1 MAGEFEKLLKTN
13 PEKAAEIRAR
23 VKQQTTGRTG
33 LTIYNLPVSSD
44 KSGSII
50 NTRNE
55 KEAGDYNYE
64 EDTDYNKKVSL
75 GQAFKLGLLDTS
87 RGVSQITGLGFD
99 KKKMRK
105 EQQDLVKAMQG
116 ENGGLIKA
124 VYFAGAILDPASWLL
139 PFGKAK
145 TLYTMGKYGMVSG
158 AVAGA
163 AGYVDEEMDSIIG
176 EGRITRGE
184 QALLG
189 GIGGGILSPGLG
201 ALRNLGVKVTGK
213 GTVTP
218 IGQPDPEG
226 FIGTIF
232 NLKHVNTQK
241 ALKDK
246 SIKKVKLSSAPK
258 IKEGEDYVGGI
269 RKGDKAIF
277 ATEGKGRVA
286 TYRPDSKIGDPSSDI
301 LKTVRDQDLAR
312 KVGKTQEQINKM
324 ERQIAEQSQ
333 KNFPKK
339 GMYMNPIRGFFD
351 KYIAKPYQEK
361 IGRPTFQKLV
371 TGQGASVTGGALIGF
386 NYEDELPLVS
396 INNPFSSRLGR
407 AMTGAVLGLAG
418 FKGLS
423 KIQITRKTGTKED
436 AGATFTMPLTE
447 FLGRGFR
454 DKYNLPSEFVAL
466 RQQAQ
471 GMGGHIASEFN
482 NLVQKAKLLN
492 MDERRILY
500 NILEGEEITKIDS
513 KKIMMLSKE
522 ARETIN
528 KFGQMYVDYGLM
540 DVKTFQRNANSYL
553 RRIYSKDKQA
563 PKIGDDLKPRGQ
575 VLEVTEADF
584 NKNYKNVKAVDENG
598 KPIMIRG
605 GIGEP
610 KFVQHRGWEEFD
622 DVTRDGVKYKVI
634 RWEYTKAER
643 LAKGE
648 IEDAAAGIEL
658 TGQYM
663 ASTISQFKFYDDI
676 YKTPSLGAYVK
687 GNDGKFV
694 LDSKFKGLSEE
705 AMNKQGYYKMP
716 ETSIKDT
723 KIKKYGNLSGK
734 YVLEEV
740 YRNLLTANKYREA
753 TSGNLFQKY
762 RRLNGLWKV
771 SKTAWNPTVHVNN
784 IFGNVFFSDFA
795 DVPLFVGTKGEGG
808 LIDSFKMLA
817 KHNSKDPYKS
827 ETVYL
832 AQKFGVFDADFIA
845 RELKTF
851 DFNAIKNAYKYDA
864 NKTEWSNAVDIAGRV
879 YQAVRKNKITGTL
892 QEWYRVEDH
901 IFRLN
906 AFQHRLKMGDSASD
920 AAMFA
925 RKQFIDYDI
934 DAPVIQA
941 LRNSVTPFLAFSYR
955 VIPLL
960 AETAVVRPWKF
971 AKYAAL
977 GYGLNKIGSEMGGGE
992 AEIERQLLP
1001 KYNSGNVLG
1010 MPILPFK
1017 EIKLPFQSRDGQSK
1031 YINIQRFF
1039 PGGDILDIG
1048 TTGVL
1053 PGLPAPLQPSGGI
1066 AGDILFSLAGID
1078 LFRRTYNPPANV
1090 GESLKNVGVKLI
1102 PNFPFIPG
1110 SYSTKRI
1117 DRATGDTNISPY
1129 REDEAEWMAIL
1140 SAFGFKVSNR
1150 TVGTL
1155 TAAKSLEFTKE
1166 MKKLEKEIADLADQL
1181 RRGVISMGTY
1191 DRKSA
1196 EIIIEMQTKA
1206 AIFGGRTEG
1215 ISPADILESPEV
1227 LNLRNNR

>member
-1 MAGEFEKLLKTN
+1 MAGEFQRLLESD
-13 PEKAAEIRAR
+13 PQKAAEIKAQ
-23 VKQQTTGRTG
+23 VKQKTRGKSG
-33 LTIYNLPVSSD
+33 LTVYFPITSD
-44 KSGSII
+44 KTGNSI
-50 NTRNE
+50 NLRNSKEASDYDYEDDDDYNE
-55 KEAGDYNYE
+55 KV
-64 EDTDYNKKVSL
+64 TL
-75 GQAFKLGLLDTS
+75 GKAFRLGLLDTT

-99 KKKMRK
+99 KEEMRR
-105 EQQDLVKAMQG
+105 EQQQLVKAMQG
-116 ENGGLIKA
+116 KNGGLIKA

-145 TLYTMGKYGMVSG
+145 TLYTMGKYGIVSG

-163 AGYVDEEMDSIIG
+163 AGYVDEDMDSIIG

-189 GIGGGILSPGLG
+189 GIGGGILSPTIG

-218 IGQPDPEG
+218 VGQPDPEG

-241 ALKDK
+241 AMKDR
-246 SIKKVKLSSAPK
+246 SIKKAKLSPEPK
-258 IKEGEDYVGGI
+258 VVEGEDFVGGIKEGDKRVFRTKKED
-269 RKGDKAIF
+269 
-277 ATEGKGRVA
+277 RVV
-286 TYRPDSKIGDPSSDI
+286 TYRDDAKIGDPSADV
-301 LKTVRDQDLAR
+301 LKTIEEQDLLR
-312 KVGKTQEQINKM
+312 KTGKTESQINKM
-324 ERQIAEQSQ
+324 ERQIAENKQ

-339 GMYMNPIRGFFD
+339 GMYLNPVRGFFD
-351 KYIAKPYQEK
+351 KYIARPYQEK
-361 IGRPTFQKLV
+361 IGRPAFEKIAS
-371 TGQGASVTGGALIGF
+371 GQGASVTGGALLGF
-386 NYEDELPLVS
+386 NYNDELPLIS
-396 INNPFSSRLGR
+396 INDPLSSRLGR
-407 AMTGAVLGLAG
+407 AMTGAVLGLGG
-418 FKGLS
+418 FKALS
-423 KIQITRKTGTKED
+423 KIKITRPVGPKGESDVK
-436 AGATFTMPLTE
+436 FTMPITE
-447 FLGRGFR
+447 FLGRGLR
-454 DKYNLPSEFVAL
+454 DKYNLPNEFIKL
-466 RQQAQ
+466 RIQAQ
-471 GMGGHIASEFN
+471 GLGGTIASQFHD
-482 NLVQKAKLLN
+482 LVQKAKLLN
-492 MDERRILY
+492 MDERKILY
-500 NILEGEEITKIDS
+500 NILEGEEVSKIDS

-522 ARETIN
+522 ARDVIN
-528 KFGQMYVDYGLM
+528 KYGQMYVDYGLM

-553 RRIYSKDKQA
+553 RRIYSKDKEA
-563 PKIGDDLKPRGQ
+563 PRIGDDLKPRGQ
-575 VLEVTEADF
+575 ILKVTEDDY
-584 NKNYKNVKAVDENG
+584 NKNYKNVKAVHENG
-598 KPIMIRG
+598 QPIMVPG
-605 GIGEP
+605 GIGDP
-610 KFVQHRGWEEFD
+610 KLVNHRGWEIFD
-622 DVTRDGVKYKVI
+622 EVTEDGVKYKVI

-658 TGQYM
+658 TGSYM

-676 YKTPSLGAYVK
+676 YKTPSLSAYVK
-687 GNDGKFV
+687 GADGKYK
-694 LDSKFKGLSEE
+694 LNDKFKGLSDE
-705 AMNKQGYYKMP
+705 AMNKKGYYKMP
-716 ETSIKDT
+716 ETGIKDT
-723 KIKKYGNLSGK
+723 KVKKYGSLSGK

-740 YRNLLTANKYREA
+740 YRNLLTAQKYREM
-753 TSGNLFQKY
+753 GNNALFRKY

-851 DFNAIKNAYKYDA
+851 DFAAIKSAYKYDA
-864 NKTEWSNAVDIAGRV
+864 NKTEWTNAVDIAGRV
-879 YQAVRKNKITGTL
+879 YEAVRKNKVTGTL
-892 QEWYRVEDH
+892 QNWYRLEDH

-920 AAMFA
+920 AALFA
-925 RKQFIDYDI
+925 RRQFIDYDI
-934 DAPVIQA
+934 DAPIVNA
-941 LRNSVTPFLAFSYR
+941 LRHSVTPFLAFSYR
-955 VIPLL
+955 IIPLL

-977 GYGLNKIGSEMGGGE
+977 GYGLNKLGAEMGGGD
-992 AEIERQLLP
+992 AEREKQMLP
-1001 KYNSGNVLG
+1001 EYSSGNILG
-1010 MPILPFK
+1010 MPFMPQK
-1017 EIKLPFQSRDGQSK
+1017 EIKLPFKSEEGQSK

-1039 PGGDILDIG
+1039 PGGDILDLRG
-1048 TTGVL
+1048 TL
-1053 PGLPAPLQPSGGI
+1053 PMVPAPLQVSGGI
-1066 AGDILFSLAGID
+1066 AGDVLFSLLGID
-1078 LFRRTYNPPANV
+1078 LFRRTYVPPDSI

-1117 DRATGDTNISPY
+1117 DRATLDSNISPY

-1166 MKKLEKEIADLADQL
+1166 MKKLEAKIAKLAERL
-1181 RRGVISMGTY
+1181 RAGEISMSTY
-1191 DRKSA
+1191 DKKSA
-1196 EIIIEMQTKA
+1196 KIIIEMQKKA
-1206 AIFGGRTEG
+1206 LIFGGRIDG

-1227 LNLRNNR
+1227 LNLRNNK

>member
-1 MAGEFEKLLKTN
+1 MAGEYKKLLETN
-13 PEKAAEIRAR
+13 PELAAEIKKK
-23 VKQQTTGRTG
+23 VKSRITDKKGRENYFFIT
-33 LTIYNLPVSSD
+33 ND
-44 KSGSII
+44 KTNSI
-50 NTRNE
+50 NNTTRNE
-55 KEAGDYNYE
+55 KETSDYNYE
-64 EDTDYNKKVSL
+64 DDTDYNKKVSL
-75 GQAFKLGLLDTS
+75 GRAFSLGLLDTT

-99 KKKMRK
+99 KKTMRK
-105 EQQDLVKAMQG
+105 EQRQLVNSMQG
-116 ENGGLIKA
+116 EGGGLIKA
-124 VYFAGAILDPASWLL
+124 AYFAGAILDPASWLL

-163 AGYVDEEMDSIIG
+163 AGYVDEDMESIVG
-176 EGRITRGE
+176 EGKITRGE

-189 GIGGGILSPGLG
+189 GIGGGILSPTLG

-213 GTVTP
+213 GTATP

-286 TYRPDSKIGDPSSDI
+286 TYRPDSKIGDPSADI
-301 LKTVRDQDLAR
+301 LKTVEEQDLLR
-312 KVGKTQEQINKM
+312 KTGKTEKQIEAQNKK
-324 ERQIAEQSQ
+324 EFIEKQ

-339 GMYMNPIRGFFD
+339 GMYMKPVKSFFD
-351 KYIAKPYQEK
+351 KYIAKPYEEK
-361 IGRPTFQKLV
+361 IGRPTFQKIAS
-371 TGQGASVTGGALIGF
+371 GQGASVTGGALLGF
-386 NYEDELPLVS
+386 NTNEELPLIS

-423 KIQITRKTGTKED
+423 KLKITRKTGTKED
-436 AGATFTMPLTE
+436 DGATFTMPVTE
-447 FLGRGFR
+447 WMGRGIK
-454 DKYNLPSEFVAL
+454 DKYNLPREFVAL

-471 GMGGHIASEFN
+471 GMGGHIASQFHD
-482 NLVQKAKLLN
+482 LVQKAKLLN

-500 NILEGEEITKIDS
+500 NILEGDEISKVDS

-553 RRIYSKDKQA
+553 RRIYSKDKEA

-584 NKNYKNVKAVDENG
+584 NKNYKNVKAVNEKG
-598 KPIMIRG
+598 QPIMIRG

-610 KFVQHRGWEEFD
+610 RLVEHRGWEVFD
-622 DVTRDGVKYKVI
+622 DVTKDGVKYKVI

-687 GNDGKFV
+687 APNGKYT
-694 LDSKFKGLSEE
+694 LDKKFKGLSEE

-716 ETSIKDT
+716 DTSIKDT

-740 YRNLLTANKYREA
+740 YRNLLTANKYRELG
-753 TSGNLFQKY
+753 SKSLFQKY
-762 RRLNGLWKV
+762 RKLNGLWKV

-784 IFGNVFFSDFA
+784 IFGNIFFSDFA

-851 DFNAIKNAYKYDA
+851 DFKAIKNAYSYDA
-864 NKTEWSNAVDIAGRV
+864 KKTEWSNAVDIGGRV
-879 YQAVRKNKITGTL
+879 YEAVRKNKITGTL
-892 QEWYRVEDH
+892 QNWYRVEDH

-920 AAMFA
+920 AALFA

-934 DAPVIQA
+934 DAPVING
-941 LRNSVTPFLAFSYR
+941 LRHSVTPFLAFSYR
-955 VIPLL
+955 IVPIL

-977 GYGLNKIGSEMGGGE
+977 GYGLSTLGAEMGGGD
-992 AEIERQLLP
+992 AEKERQMLP
-1001 KYNSGNVLG
+1001 KYSAGTLLG
-1010 MPILPFK
+1010 IPLMPNN
-1017 EIKLPFQSRDGQSK
+1017 EIKLPIQSREGQSK

-1039 PGGDILDIG
+1039 PGGDVLDMGDRI
-1048 TTGVL
+1048 V
-1053 PGLPAPLQPSGGI
+1053 PYLPAPLQPSLGI
-1066 AGDILFSLAGID
+1066 AGDIFFSLIGVD
-1078 LFRRTYNPPANV
+1078 LFRKTFEPTSDVIEISKRMGT
-1090 GESLKNVGVKLI
+1090 KLI

-1117 DRATGDTNISPY
+1117 DRATRGTNISPY

-1166 MKKLEKEIADLADQL
+1166 MKKLEKEIGDLADQL

-1191 DRKSA
+1191 DRKSS
-1196 EIIIEMQTKA
+1196 EIIIKMQTKA
-1206 AIFGGRTEG
+1206 KIFGGRIEG

>member
-1 MAGEFEKLLKTN
+1 MAGEFEKLLKSN
-13 PEKAAEIRAR
+13 PQKAAELKAKI
-23 VKQQTTGRTG
+23 KQQTTGKGG

-44 KSGSII
+44 KSGSIVNI
-50 NTRNE
+50 RNE
-55 KEAGDYNYE
+55 KDASDYDYEENVDYNQ
-64 EDTDYNKKVSL
+64 KVSL
-75 GQAFKLGLLDTS
+75 GKAFKLGLLDTT
-87 RGVSQITGLGFD
+87 RGISQITGVGFD
-99 KKKMRK
+99 KQKMRK
-105 EQQDLVKAMQG
+105 EQQELVKAMQG
-116 ENGGLIKA
+116 KNGGLIKA

-189 GIGGGILSPGLG
+189 SIGGGILSPGIG

-232 NLKHVNTQK
+232 NLKHVNVQK

-246 SIKKVKLSSAPK
+246 SIKTVKLSAKPK
-258 IKEGEDYVGGI
+258 MVEGEEYVGGI
-269 RKGDKAIF
+269 KKGKKAVFKTEKDK
-277 ATEGKGRVA
+277 RVA
-286 TYRPDSKIGDPSSDI
+286 TYRDDSKIGDPSSDI
-301 LKTVRDQDLAR
+301 LKTVQDQDLAR
-312 KVGKTQEQINKM
+312 KVGKTQKQIDKM
-324 ERQIAEQSQ
+324 DSKIAEEAQ

-339 GMYMNPIRGFFD
+339 GMYLTPVRDFFD

-361 IGRPTFQKLV
+361 IGRPTFQKIAS
-371 TGQGASVTGGALIGF
+371 GQGASVTGGALIGY
-386 NYEDELPLVS
+386 NYNDELPAVS

-407 AMTGAVLGLAG
+407 AMLGAVMGLGG

-423 KIQITRKTGTKED
+423 KINITRRAGTKED
-436 AGATFTMPLTE
+436 AGATFTMPFTE
-447 FLGRGFR
+447 FLGRGLR

-471 GMGGHIASEFN
+471 GMGGLIASQFN

-500 NILEGEEITKIDS
+500 NILEGEDIAKVDS

-540 DVKTFQRNANSYL
+540 DKKVFQKNANSYL

-563 PKIGDDLKPRGQ
+563 PRIGDDLKPRGQ
-575 VLEVTEADF
+575 VLEVTEEDF
-584 NKNYKNVKAVDENG
+584 IKNYKNVKAVDENG

-610 KFVQHRGWEEFD
+610 KFVQHRGWEVFD
-622 DVTRDGVKYKVI
+622 EVTKDKVKYKVI

-658 TGQYM
+658 TGSYM

-687 GNDGKFV
+687 APNGKFT
-694 LDSKFKGLSEE
+694 LDKQFKGLSESE
-705 AMNKQGYYKMP
+705 MNKRGYYKMP
-716 ETSIKDT
+716 TSVLKDT
-723 KIKKYGNLSGK
+723 RVKKYGSLSGK

-753 TSGNLFQKY
+753 TSGELFQQY

-808 LIDSFKMLA
+808 LVDSFKMLA

-851 DFNAIKNAYKYDA
+851 DFKSLQNAYKYDA
-864 NKTEWSNAVDIAGRV
+864 NKTEWTNATDIAGRV

-925 RKQFIDYDI
+925 RRQFIDYDI

-955 VIPLL
+955 IIPLL

-977 GYGLNKIGSEMGGGE
+977 GYGLNKIGAEMGGGE
-992 AEIERQLLP
+992 AEVERQMLP

-1017 EIKLPFQSRDGQSK
+1017 EIKLPFKSEQGQSK

-1066 AGDILFSLAGID
+1066 AGDVLFSLAGID
-1078 LFRRTYNPPANV
+1078 LFRRTYNPPDNI

-1117 DRATGDTNISPY
+1117 DRATLDTNISPY

-1155 TAAKSLEFTKE
+1155 TAAKSLEFSAE
-1166 MKKLEKEIADLADQL
+1166 MKKLENDIKDLADQL
-1181 RRGVISMGTY
+1181 RRGVITMSTY
-1191 DRKSA
+1191 DKKSA
-1196 EIIIEMQTKA
+1196 KIIIEMQKKA